1 MYRIGIDVGGTNTD
15 AVVLKGQQVVESVKL
30 PTTEDVITG
39 VTSAL
44 AVVMAKGA
52 ITANSVSAVMI
63 GTTHF
68 LNALIE
74 GNGLN
79 KVAVLR
85 LCGKATASLPPMVD
99 WPPALREQV
108 SGYVSALP
116 GGAEYDGAPI
126 AELDVAKLKEACRDI
141 RELGLTSIAI
151 SSVFAPVKAD
161 DEKRARDIVMSEIP
175 GARVSLSHEV
185 GRLGLL
191 ARESA
196 CILNASLHKL
206 GKKTLSALSQALLKL
221 ELNCPLYL
229 TQNDGTLM
237 SAAHAE
243 RFPIFTLAS
252 GPTNSMRGAAFLS
265 GLKNAIVIDIGG
277 TTSDIGL
284 LVEGFPR
291 ERVQGAEIAGV
302 RTNFKMP
309 DVLSV
314 GLGGGSIVNSAGDDL
329 SIGPVSVGF
338 RLQQE
343 ARIFGG
349 DTLTA
354 TDIAVA
360 HGLLV
365 LGNPATLGDLS
376 PALVERAVDRM
387 QDMLSA
393 GIERMKPGKQDI
405 PVILTGGG
413 SVLVK
418 GELIGNCRVIRPPH
432 YASANA
438 VGAAIAQISGEVDRI
453 FSVERDQRASALEAA
468 KTEARQKAVAAG
480 AKPDTVD
487 IVEVDETPLA
497 YLPNNATRIRVKAIG
512 ELLA

>member
-1 MYRIGIDVGGTNTD
+1 VVQVEGAHYTVGALVQANYGERALFRVD
-15 AVVLKGQQVVESVKL
+15 
-30 PTTEDVITG
+30 G
-39 VTSAL
+39 VP
-44 AVVMAKGA
+44 VGR
-52 ITANSVSAVMI
+52 ITAQVDSLHLERYKDAT
-63 GTTHF
+63 GHF
-68 LNALIE
+68 GFIE
-74 GNGLN
+74 
-79 KVAVLR
+79 
-85 LCGKATASLPPMVD
+85 ATD
-99 WPPALREQV
+99 DRE
-108 SGYVSALP
+108 
-116 GGAEYDGAPI
+116 
-126 AELDVAKLKEACRDI
+126 
-141 RELGLTSIAI
+141 
-151 SSVFAPVKAD
+151 VFA
-161 DEKRARDIVMSEIP
+161 
-175 GARVSLSHEV
+175 
-185 GRLGLL
+185 
-191 ARESA
+191 
-196 CILNASLHKL
+196 
-206 GKKTLSALSQALLKL
+206 ALLQ
-221 ELNCPLYL
+221 
-229 TQNDGTLM
+229 T
-237 SAAHAE
+237 AE
-243 RFPIFTLAS
+243 AWLKAQGMERCV
-252 GPTNSMRGAAFLS
+252 GPVSFSMW
-265 GLKNAIVIDIGG
+265 DEP
-277 TTSDIGL
+277 GL

-314 GLGGGSIVNSAGDDL
+314 GLGGGSIVNSAGDEL

-338 RLQQE
+338 RLKQE

-365 LGNPATLGDLS
+365 LGNPATLGNLS
-376 PALVERAVDRM
+376 PALVDRAVDRM

-453 FSVERDQRASALEAA
+453 FSVERDQRAAALEAA

-512 ELLA
+512 DLLA